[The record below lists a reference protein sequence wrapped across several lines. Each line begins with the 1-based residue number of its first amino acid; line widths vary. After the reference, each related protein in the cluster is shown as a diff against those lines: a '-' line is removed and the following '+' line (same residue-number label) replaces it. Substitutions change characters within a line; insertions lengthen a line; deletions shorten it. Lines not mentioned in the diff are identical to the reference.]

1 MRREECTSVMP
12 DPKRL
17 GGACVGVRVCETV
30 AIPIGPRGGRS
41 SAGGPSSPARGRMQ
55 GRRAEG
61 RNAVAV
67 ELTDMLVN
75 APIQAGQT
83 QTDRSVSGKH
93 REYALA
99 IFVLEDL
106 LVE

>member
-1 MRREECTSVMP
+1 
-12 DPKRL
+12 
-17 GGACVGVRVCETV
+17 
-30 AIPIGPRGGRS
+30 
-41 SAGGPSSPARGRMQ
+41 MQ

-93 REYALA
+93 RQYALA